1 MLKYRLILL
10 IIGAIRATTMP
21 GQSTTDHP
29 MLKLNTEDLS
39 MVASFVLASGSI
51 KALAKEYAVSY
62 PTMRQRLDALIE
74 RLKRLVDGGEREPL
88 SDYLADL
95 IAKGQ
100 LAPSMATQI
109 RSLHRQELAKYDL
122 HKSNGDEQQ

>member
-1 MLKYRLILL
+1 MTELS
-10 IIGAIRATTMP
+10 ATT
-21 GQSTTDHP
+21 HP
-29 MLKLNTEDLS
+29 LLKLSNEDLS

-51 KALAKEYAVSY
+51 KALSQEYAVSY

-74 RLKRLVDGGEREPL
+74 RLRRLVDGGEPEPL

-100 LAPSMATQI
+100 LAPSMASQI
-109 RSLHRQELAKYDL
+109 RSLHRQELTNNNLRKA
-122 HKSNGDEQQ
+122 NGENNND

>member
-1 MLKYRLILL
+1 
-10 IIGAIRATTMP
+10 MP
-21 GQSTTDHP
+21 GQSTTTHP
-29 MLKLNTEDLS
+29 LLKLSSEDLS

-74 RLKRLVDGGEREPL
+74 RLKRLVDGGEPEPL
-88 SDYLADL
+88 SDFLADL

-100 LAPSMATQI
+100 LAPNVATQI
-109 RSLHRQELAKYDL
+109 RSLHRQELANNDSSKA
-122 HKSNGDEQQ
+122 NGDDKND

>member
-1 MLKYRLILL
+1 M
-10 IIGAIRATTMP
+10 TD
-21 GQSTTDHP
+21 QSTTTHP
-29 MLKLNTEDLS
+29 LLKLSNEDLS

-51 KALAKEYAVSY
+51 KALSQEYAVSY
-62 PTMRQRLDALIE
+62 PTMRQRLDGLIE
-74 RLKRLVDGGEREPL
+74 RLRRLVDGGEPEPL

-109 RSLHRQELAKYDL
+109 RSLHRQELAKSHLRKDKG
-122 HKSNGDEQQ
+122 HENND

>member
-1 MLKYRLILL
+1 MIE
-10 IIGAIRATTMP
+10 
-21 GQSTTDHP
+21 QSADSHP
-29 MLKLNTEDLS
+29 LLKLSNEDLS

-51 KALAKEYAVSY
+51 KALSQEYAVSY

-74 RLKRLVDGGEREPL
+74 RLRRLVDGGEPEPL

-109 RSLHRQELAKYDL
+109 RSLHRQELANNELRKA
-122 HKSNGDEQQ
+122 NGEHNND